1 LGDSAGVILT
11 KILLLKAL
19 LGLGF
24 GLIILALL

>member
-1 LGDSAGVILT
+1 LDDFAGVILT
-11 KILLLKAL
+11 KILLLKVL

>member
-1 LGDSAGVILT
+1 LDGFAGVILT

>member
-1 LGDSAGVILT
+1 LDDVSGVILT
-11 KILLLKAL
+11 KILLLKVL

>member
-1 LGDSAGVILT
+1 LGDFTGVILT
-11 KILLLKAL
+11 KILLLKVL

>member
-1 LGDSAGVILT
+1 LDDFVGVILT
-11 KILLLKAL
+11 KILLLKVL